1 MYTCFPARTPGAWAC
16 SCCAHLPTGGLE
28 VGRTVRFTS
37 GALEGTRATVASLT
51 APEPFDLRVWVEVP
65 EGRIDVLACVGELE
79 FL

>member
-1 MYTCFPARTPGAWAC
+1 MYTCPCETTSGAWESGIC
-16 SCCAHLPTGGLE
+16 PHLPRYCLE

-37 GALEGTRATVASLT
+37 GALEGTRATVATLT

-65 EGRIDVLACVGELE
+65 EGRIDLLARVCELE